1 MLPANLSP
9 LEVVDVGIMS
19 ESLAFKMYDRLSK
32 RVEVPT
38 LQARLTQLKKDE
50 KDHRK
55 TLRAHR
61 RSMFGDAVTDVTED
75 EVAEIFGS
83 HMDVHGIRDKEGLIQ
98 ALYAAIKFEEYGA
111 YFYDKQRHKLPNRE
125 ARIFFEV
132 LSSEGHFHADIL
144 RRQIE
149 SVREMELTLDDRGR
163 TVELYP

>member
-1 MLPANLSP
+1 MLPANLTP
-9 LEVVDVGIMS
+9 LEVLDVGILS
-19 ESLAFKMYDRLSK
+19 ETLAFKMYDRLSK

-61 RSMFGDAVTDVTED
+61 RGMFGSTATEVTES
-75 EVAEIFGS
+75 EVCEIFGS
-83 HMDVHGIRDKEGLIQ
+83 VDVTQVQDKESLIQ
-98 ALYAAIKFEEYGA
+98 ALHAAIKFEEYGA

-132 LSSEGHFHADIL
+132 LASEGHFHGDIL

-149 SVREMELTLDDRGR
+149 MIRPMQLTLDDRGR
-163 TVELYP
+163 AVELYPR

>member
-1 MLPANLSP
+1 MLPTNLSP
-9 LEVVDVGIMS
+9 LDVVDVGIFS
-19 ESLAFKMYDRLSK
+19 ETLAYKMYDKMSK

-61 RSMFGDAVTDVTED
+61 RAMFGGEPCTVSEEEVAAIFGAVDVTTI
-75 EVAEIFGS
+75 V
-83 HMDVHGIRDKEGLIQ
+83 DKESLIQ
-98 ALYAAIKFEEYGA
+98 TLFAAIKYEEYGS

-132 LSSEGHFHADIL
+132 LASEGHFHADIL

-149 SVREMELTLDDRGR
+149 AIREMELVLDSRGR
-163 TVELYP
+163 AVEAL

>member
-1 MLPANLSP
+1 MLPTNLSP
-9 LEVVDVGIMS
+9 LEVFDAGIHS
-19 ESLAFKMYDRLSK
+19 ESLAFKMYDKLAK

-61 RSMFGDAVTDVTED
+61 KELFAGEATSMTEA
-75 EVAEIFGS
+75 EAGEIFGIV
-83 HMDVHGIRDKEGLIQ
+83 DTAGVQDKESLIQ
-98 ALYAAIKFEEYGA
+98 TLYAAIRYEEFSA
-111 YFYDKQRHKLPNRE
+111 YFYDKQRHRIPNRE

-144 RRQIE
+144 KRQIE
-149 SVREMELTLDDRGR
+149 AVREMHLELDERGR
-163 TVELYP
+163 TVEILR

>member
-1 MLPANLSP
+1 MLPTNLSP
-9 LEVVDVGIMS
+9 IEVVDVGILS
-19 ESLAFKMYDRLSK
+19 EGLAYQMYDRLSK

-61 RSMFGDAVTDVTED
+61 KAMFGTAEPTIEEA
-75 EVAEIFGS
+75 EVAEIFGAV
-83 HMDVHGIRDKEGLIQ
+83 DVTPVDSKESLIQ
-98 ALYAAIKFEEYGA
+98 TLFAAIKFEEYGS

-144 RRQIE
+144 RRQIDAI
-149 SVREMELTLDDRGR
+149 RPMELALDDRGR
-163 TVELYP
+163 TVEVFQG

>member
-1 MLPANLSP
+1 MLPTNLTP
-9 LEVVDVGIMS
+9 LDVVDVGIFS
-19 ESLAFKMYDRLSK
+19 ETLAYKMYDKMSK

-61 RSMFGDAVTDVTED
+61 RSMFGAEPVAVTED
-75 EVAEIFGS
+75 EVSEIFGAV
-83 HMDVHGIRDKEGLIQ
+83 DVTQIVDKESLIQ
-98 ALYAAIKFEEYGA
+98 TLFAAIKYEEYGS

-132 LSSEGHFHADIL
+132 LASEGHFHADIL
-144 RRQIE
+144 RRQIDAI
-149 SVREMELTLDDRGR
+149 RDMELVLDSRGR
-163 TVELYP
+163 AVEAI